1 MDKYYSDRLEE
12 SNLFQDHWAKQ
23 FLLQRGITLQF
34 FCSKQNQLHGEC
46 IQGYEL
52 KFDQKFRQ
60 TKRLYFECYE
70 RKRDAINWVKS
81 GILKDDNSKYIVIGD
96 YKNVFI
102 FSKHQL
108 ADEYRKA
115 YWNSIETP
123 TSKGFVMDIYDGN
136 EIHERFK
143 HLVLDRIKTN
153 KK

>member
-60 TKRLYFECYE
+60 TKRLYIETHE
-70 RKRDAINWVKS
+70 KKRDASKWIES
-81 GILKDDNSKYIVIGD
+81 GILKVDNSIFIAIGD
-96 YKNVFI
+96 YNIMFV
-102 FSKHQL
+102 FSKQQL
-108 ADEYRKA
+108 VSEYKKA

-123 TSKGFVMDIYDGN
+123 TSKGFVIDMYENGTINDQ
-136 EIHERFK
+136 FK
-143 HLVLDRIKTN
+143 HLVIDKIKSI
-153 KK
+153 